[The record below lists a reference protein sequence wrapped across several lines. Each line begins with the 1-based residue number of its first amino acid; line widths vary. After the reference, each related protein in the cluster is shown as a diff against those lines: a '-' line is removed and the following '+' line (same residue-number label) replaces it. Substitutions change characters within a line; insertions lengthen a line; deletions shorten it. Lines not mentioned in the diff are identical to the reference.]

1 MLTKS
6 TVILTVIDAKI
17 DEATMAKK
25 TNMWQTLTEAEIREG
40 SKRILE
46 FYPLG
51 NAPLRSLFP
60 FLSRCAPMTSGWKKY
75 SCW

>member
-1 MLTKS
+1 
-6 TVILTVIDAKI
+6 VIDAKI

-40 SKRILE
+40 STRILE

-60 FLSRCAPMTSGWKKY
+60 LLSRCAPMTSGWKKY